1 MVYTRIIKNE
11 DEYEAALEE
20 VSKLIVNDPPA
31 GTDEADRLELL
42 VLLVKA
48 YEDSHYPLEFPTV
61 IEAVRF
67 RMEQEGLRQQD
78 LVSIL
83 GSKGRVSE
91 MLNGNARFHFPWQR
105 HCTKNWGFQRRFF
118 YGMKL
123 KYCEK
128 RPDIIGAIPVGRPF
142 VMVRRNRS
150 SPCRSYPLEYFYVIC
165 RYEYILTICLIGYKF
180 ILKITPVSI
189 AEVSHD
195 PEGHFAGK
203 SRPGT

>member
-20 VSKLIVNDPPA
+20 VSKLIVKDPPA

-91 MLNGNARFHFPWQR
+91 MLNGKRAVSFSMAKALH
-105 HCTKNWGFQRRFF
+105 K
-118 YGMKL
+118 KL
-123 KYCEK
+123 
-128 RPDIIGAIPVGRPF
+128 GIPAEIFLRDEV
-142 VMVRRNRS
+142 
-150 SPCRSYPLEYFYVIC
+150 E
-165 RYEYILTICLIGYKF
+165 ILRK
-180 ILKITPVSI
+180 
-189 AEVSHD
+189 A
-195 PEGHFAGK
+195 A
-203 SRPGT
+203 

>member
-20 VSKLIVNDPPA
+20 VSKLIVKDPPA

-78 LVSIL
+78 LVNIL

-91 MLNGNARFHFPWQR
+91 MLNGKRAVSFSMAKALH
-105 HCTKNWGFQRRFF
+105 K
-118 YGMKL
+118 KL
-123 KYCEK
+123 
-128 RPDIIGAIPVGRPF
+128 GIPAEIFLRDEV
-142 VMVRRNRS
+142 
-150 SPCRSYPLEYFYVIC
+150 E
-165 RYEYILTICLIGYKF
+165 ILRK
-180 ILKITPVSI
+180 
-189 AEVSHD
+189 A
-195 PEGHFAGK
+195 A
-203 SRPGT
+203 

>member
-20 VSKLIVNDPPA
+20 VSKLIVKDPSA

-91 MLNGNARFHFPWQR
+91 MLNGKRAVSFSMAKALH
-105 HCTKNWGFQRRFF
+105 K
-118 YGMKL
+118 KL
-123 KYCEK
+123 
-128 RPDIIGAIPVGRPF
+128 GIPAEIFLRDEV
-142 VMVRRNRS
+142 
-150 SPCRSYPLEYFYVIC
+150 E
-165 RYEYILTICLIGYKF
+165 ILRK
-180 ILKITPVSI
+180 
-189 AEVSHD
+189 A
-195 PEGHFAGK
+195 A
-203 SRPGT
+203 

>member
-78 LVSIL
+78 LVNIL

-91 MLNGNARFHFPWQR
+91 MLNGKRAVSFSMAKALH
-105 HCTKNWGFQRRFF
+105 K
-118 YGMKL
+118 KL
-123 KYCEK
+123 
-128 RPDIIGAIPVGRPF
+128 GIPAEIFLRDEV
-142 VMVRRNRS
+142 
-150 SPCRSYPLEYFYVIC
+150 E
-165 RYEYILTICLIGYKF
+165 ILRK
-180 ILKITPVSI
+180 
-189 AEVSHD
+189 A
-195 PEGHFAGK
+195 A
-203 SRPGT
+203 

>member
-91 MLNGNARFHFPWQR
+91 MLNGKRAVSFSMAKALH
-105 HCTKNWGFQRRFF
+105 K
-118 YGMKL
+118 KL
-123 KYCEK
+123 
-128 RPDIIGAIPVGRPF
+128 GIPAEIFLRDEV
-142 VMVRRNRS
+142 
-150 SPCRSYPLEYFYVIC
+150 E
-165 RYEYILTICLIGYKF
+165 ILRK
-180 ILKITPVSI
+180 
-189 AEVSHD
+189 A
-195 PEGHFAGK
+195 A
-203 SRPGT
+203 

>member
-78 LVSIL
+78 LVNIL

-91 MLNGNARFHFPWQR
+91 MLNGKRAVSFSMAKALH
-105 HCTKNWGFQRRFF
+105 K
-118 YGMKL
+118 KL
-123 KYCEK
+123 GISAEIFL
-128 RPDIIGAIPVGRPF
+128 RDEV
-142 VMVRRNRS
+142 
-150 SPCRSYPLEYFYVIC
+150 E
-165 RYEYILTICLIGYKF
+165 ILRK
-180 ILKITPVSI
+180 
-189 AEVSHD
+189 A
-195 PEGHFAGK
+195 A
-203 SRPGT
+203 